1 HNSCLRSWLEQ
12 DTSCPTCRT
21 SLKNRNEDEDESPD
35 RITGER
41 TARDN
46 RVVGAG
52 GRTNHFFH
60 FDGSRYASWLPT
72 VSVEVTR
79 PHLITIGVAQTQTPQ
94 QDSNEPIV
102 SARNALQS
110 THIENMSR
118 QVLEFFPHIPIAII
132 ADDLRITR
140 SVELTVE
147 NILDARVA
155 VPVQSTSS
163 PPGERLYSETNRR
176 VGKVIQKLVFGE
188 LRVSEQQHMKDRFW
202 NFVFYKFIFIFGVMN
217 VQYMDEVVL
226 WCSWFS
232 ILGFLSLLAQLC
244 KDRFEYLSFSPMTPK
259 WTHFR
264 LIVLLMAILTTSVSL
279 FVVCVLVG
287 IHAGINTFAFMTAEC
302 SLVAVRTLFVIVRYS
317 IHLWDLNYEGVWENR
332 ASMAYY
338 TELVFELSTLTIDF
352 CHHLHMLFWGNI
364 ILSMASLVILMQLRY
379 LFYEINRRIRKHKN
393 YLQVVRLMESNFP
406 MATSDELEKNSDDCA
421 ICWDRMESARK
432 LPCGHL
438 FHNSCLRSWLE
449 QDTSCPTCR
458 TSLKNRNEDEDES
471 PDRITGERTAR
482 DNRVVGAGGRTNH
495 FFHFDGSRYA
505 SWLPTVSVE
514 VTRPHLITIGVA
526 QTQTPQQDSNE
537 PIVSARNALQST
549 HIENMSRQVLEFFPH
564 IPIAIIVDDLR
575 ITRSVELTVEN
586 ILDARVA
593 VPVQST
599 SRTQSES
606 TSTSS
611 SSSSTTCSMSSSTS
625 VNSNQNPLVFP
636 SDPKGETGDQQ
647 RIHSSE
653 HESSDEEL
661 SSSDSSKGAK
671 AIIGHR
677 FSKSSQ
683 ERELMLSRRI
693 ARTRKP
699 SLQALQP
706 LETLRNLADNH
717 FPIQNLPYGIF
728 STKNNAWSE
737 TRAKLIHLLGKDTS
751 VLRDDHKLREKAFV
765 LQRDAS
771 MHLPARIGDYT
782 DFYSSIEHA
791 TNVGAMF
798 RSVDNP
804 LLPNWKY
811 LPVAYHGRSSSV
823 VVSGTPI
830 RRPNGQTRPDDTQ
843 PPKFGASKAMDFEL
857 EMAFFIGG
865 PSNALGEHIPID
877 KTEDRIFGVVLMN
890 DWSARDIQR
899 WEYVPLGPFLAKN
912 LGTTISPWI
921 VTMEALEPFK
931 VANTAQNPKPFDY
944 LYHSNPYNFNISL
957 NVSIKPEG
965 KAETTVC
972 KSNYSHMYWTIKQ
985 QLAHHSITGCNIRAG
1000 DLLGTGTISGPTPD
1014 SFGSLLELS
1023 WNRTKAIPL
1032 KDGSTRTYLEDGDEV
1047 ILSGY
1052 CQGNSYKVGFG
1063 SCAGKLLPAL
1073 NL

>member
-1 HNSCLRSWLEQ
+1 MPAFFLDTPDILPLPSLQAYTTISALLLSCSIYYAFQVTSEPDWKLNATLSVGLTLANDNNITANDTDFAHIITSNGTQSPHTNETSFHLGVLLESGLIVRLIDVVYLMFHEPLCIWTLINSAYCCL
-12 DTSCPTCRT
+12 
-21 SLKNRNEDEDESPD
+21 
-35 RITGER
+35 
-41 TARDN
+41 
-46 RVVGAG
+46 
-52 GRTNHFFH
+52 
-60 FDGSRYASWLPT
+60 
-72 VSVEVTR
+72 
-79 PHLITIGVAQTQTPQ
+79 
-94 QDSNEPIV
+94 
-102 SARNALQS
+102 
-110 THIENMSR
+110 
-118 QVLEFFPHIPIAII
+118 
-132 ADDLRITR
+132 
-140 SVELTVE
+140 
-147 NILDARVA
+147 IL
-155 VPVQSTSS
+155 
-163 PPGERLYSETNRR
+163 

-244 KDRFEYLSFSPMTPK
+244 RDRFEYLSFSPMTPK

-264 LIVLLMAILTTSVSL
+264 LIVLLMAILTTSLSL

-406 MATSDELEKNSDDCA
+406 MATNEELEKNSDDCA
-421 ICWDRMESARK
+421 ICWDRMETARK

-471 PDRITGERTAR
+471 PERIPSERNGRDTA
-482 DNRVVGAGGRTNH
+482 RVVGAGGRTNH

-526 QTQTPQQDSNE
+526 QTPQDSNE
-537 PIVSARNALQST
+537 PSISARNAVQSAQ
-549 HIENMSRQVLEFFPH
+549 IDDMSRQVLEFFPH
-564 IPIAIIVDDLR
+564 IPVNIIADDLR
-575 ITRSVELTVEN
+575 ITRSVELTIEN
-586 ILDARVA
+586 ILDGRVA
-593 VPVQST
+593 IPVQST

-606 TSTSS
+606 IPSS
-611 SSSSTTCSMSSSTS
+611 SSSSTTTYSTSSSTS
-625 VNSNQNPLVFP
+625 MNSNQNQLVFP
-636 SDPKGETGDQQ
+636 NNTTRDETGEEQQ
-647 RIHSSE
+647 RSQSSE
-653 HESSDEEL
+653 HESSDDEL
-661 SSSDSSKGAK
+661 SSSDSSRGAK
-671 AIIGHR
+671 AFIGHR
-677 FSKSSQ
+677 FS
-683 ERELMLSRRI
+683 
-693 ARTRKP
+693 
-699 SLQALQP
+699 
-706 LETLRNLADNH
+706 NADNH
-717 FPIQNLPYGIF
+717 FPIQNLPYGVF
-728 STKNNAWSE
+728 STKTNTSPRPGVAIGDYILDLSQICHLFDGPIMSANASRVFNRSELNDFMELGYKAWAE
-737 TRAKLIHLLGKDTS
+737 TRAKLKYLLDSSTP
-751 VLRDDHKLREKAFV
+751 VLRDDQRLREKAFV
-765 LQRDAS
+765 LQSEAN
-771 MHLPARIGDYT
+771 MHLPVRIGDYT

-791 TNVGAMF
+791 SNVGTMF
-798 RSVDNP
+798 RSADNP
-804 LLPNWKY
+804 LLPNWRY

-830 RRPNGQTRPDDTQ
+830 RRPNGQTRPDDTK
-843 PPKFGASKAMDFEL
+843 PPTFGPSKAMDFEL
-857 EMAFFIGG
+857 EMGFLMGG
-865 PSNALGEHIPID
+865 PSNALGEPIPID
-877 KTEDRIFGVVLMN
+877 RTEERVFGMVLLN

-931 VANTAQNPKPFDY
+931 VANTPQNPKPLNY
-944 LYHSNPYNFNISL
+944 LYHSNPYNFDISL

-965 KAETTVC
+965 QKESTTVC
-972 KSNYSHMYWTIKQ
+972 QSNYSHMYWTIKQ
-985 QLAHHSITGCNIRAG
+985 QLAHHSITGCNINSG

-1023 WNRTKAIPL
+1023 WNRTKPISL
-1032 KDGSTRTYLEDGDEV
+1032 RDGSKRTYLEDGDEV
-1047 ILSGY
+1047 IMSGY
-1052 CQGNSYKVGFG
+1052 CQSKTHKVGFG
-1063 SCAGKLLPAL
+1063 SCIGKLLPAV